1 MEGSKIALQK
11 HQTVKQKAPECKK
24 KKKKHQMV
32 FFINLVQ

>member
-11 HQTVKQKAPECKK
+11 HQTVKQKAPEWK